1 MTCSNCGSFSCGISS
16 IASSSS
22 SRRAFGG
29 PSKPLFLQRN
39 LARFDRFRSKL
50 EPIALDDAFAAQ
62 FPGGRKQL
70 LDFSGEDAMKTVVWN
85 RLRPALSTDPNV
97 VVLWGDHDEL
107 PSRDV
112 VFWLKHCE
120 VSLPVRLRTTAL
132 RYHFGFRDPEADTDI
147 VAFSPAALGEHPG
160 PRLRH
165 LPGPVLRS
173 RGTVHLTSFLPPLGL
188 VAKLAI
194 ATEWDPGVLPY
205 VRNAGHQC
213 GRMIA
218 NGRWFER
225 RLGAYDAVS
234 DADGLIPW
242 AARAN
247 RARFAGFWGAWS

>member
-1 MTCSNCGSFSCGISS
+1 LTCSNCGSFSCGISS

-39 LARFDRFRSKL
+39 LGRFDRFRSKL

-62 FPGGRKQL
+62 FSGGRKQL

-85 RLRPALSTDPNV
+85 RLRPALSPDPSV
-97 VVLWGDHDEL
+97 
-107 PSRDV
+107 
-112 VFWLKHCE
+112 E

-147 VAFSPAALGEHPG
+147 VAFSPAALGAHPG

-188 VAKLAI
+188 VAKFAI

-205 VRNAGHQC
+205 IRNAENQC
-213 GRMIA
+213 ARMIA